1 MQLEYFHGFP
11 YMLTLVSGGLFHI
24 SILPGDIGLDNLK
37 EIVRWQVSA
46 NKLQSCLVLSSSCCV
61 YFDLDGA
68 ERISDDIPRG
78 GFNCTGRLQT
88 AWSGPRSSEFCVRTE
103 LLRAYLG
110 EHGPRD
116 MVYAELTK
124 GGRQATA
131 EEMSSLEGKQPDGIP
146 LGLTKCERC
155 GQWKGECLDPNPK
168 FAGLIMPVSC
178 ACENDTLCAACGGPL
193 WQRRI
198 NANYYDERRGA
209 IYRVPGFKAL
219 SHDCTPASASR
230 IGWTEE
236 DHSGTMKT
244 ADMEAGHR
252 PNVAGG

>member
-1 MQLEYFHGFP
+1 MQLEYFNGFP

-24 SILPGDIGLDNLK
+24 SILPADIGLDNLK

-46 NKLQSCLVLSSSCCV
+46 NKLQSCLVLGSSCCV

-68 ERISDDIPRG
+68 ERISSDIPRG

-88 AWSGPRSSEFCVRTE
+88 AWSGSGGSEFGVRAE
-103 LLRAYLG
+103 LLRAYLT

-131 EEMSSLEGKQPDGIP
+131 EEMSRLEGSQPNGIP
-146 LGLTKCERC
+146 LGLTKCEQC
-155 GQWKGECLDPNPK
+155 GQWKGECLDANPK
-168 FAGLIMPVSC
+168 FAGLIMPVGC
-178 ACENDTLCAACGGPL
+178 ACENDTLCAACGGAL

-198 NANYYDERRGA
+198 NANYYDEPRGC
-209 IYRVPGFKAL
+209 IYRVPGFKAF
-219 SHDCTPASASR
+219 SHKCPLASGSATGR
-230 IGWTEE
+230 TGE
-236 DHSGTMKT
+236 DHSEARKT
-244 ADMEAGHR
+244 ADTEVGY
-252 PNVAGG
+252 VQ

>member
-1 MQLEYFHGFP
+1 MQLEYFNGFP

-46 NKLQSCLVLSSSCCV
+46 NKLQSCLVLGSSCCV

-68 ERISDDIPRG
+68 ERISGDIPRG
-78 GFNCTGRLQT
+78 GFNCTGRLRT
-88 AWSGPRSSEFCVRTE
+88 AWSGSRGSEFCVRTE

-131 EEMSSLEGKQPDGIP
+131 EEMSSLEGKQPNGVP
-146 LGLTKCERC
+146 LGLSKCERC
-155 GQWKGECLDPNPK
+155 RQWKGECLDPNPK

-178 ACENDTLCAACGGPL
+178 ACENDTCARRVAERSGRGGSTRTISTNAAAVSIGCRVS
-193 WQRRI
+193 RRLAM
-198 NANYYDERRGA
+198 NARRVHLP
-209 IYRVPGFKAL
+209 RPGGRKR
-219 SHDCTPASASR
+219 T
-230 IGWTEE
+230 I
-236 DHSGTMKT
+236 
-244 ADMEAGHR
+244 
-252 PNVAGG
+252 

>member
-1 MQLEYFHGFP
+1 MQLEHFNGFP

-24 SILPGDIGLDNLK
+24 SILPADIGLDNLK

-46 NKLQSCLVLSSSCCV
+46 NKLQSCLVLGSSCCV

-68 ERISDDIPRG
+68 ERISGDIPRG

-88 AWSGPRSSEFCVRTE
+88 AWSGSRGSEFCVRTE

-131 EEMSSLEGKQPDGIP
+131 EEMSRLEGKQPNGIP
-146 LGLTKCERC
+146 LGLAKCERC

-168 FAGLIMPVSC
+168 FAGLIMPVCC
-178 ACENDTLCAACGGPL
+178 ACENDTLCAACGGTL

-198 NANYYDERRGA
+198 NANYYDERRGT
-209 IYRVPGFKAL
+209 IYRVPGFKAF
-219 SHDCTPASASR
+219 SHECTATSASETGR
-230 IGWTEE
+230 TGE
-236 DHSGTMKT
+236 DHSEARRA
-244 ADMEAGHR
+244 ADMEVGY
-252 PNVAGG
+252 VQ